1 MPFLSLTLPDDS
13 DKKTNVNSAL
23 SLQQAPIRSGER
35 LTGNAR
41 AKTRE
46 YGFKPVT
53 INLKMKRINV
63 IFRSAFSRA
72 NSRRVIHGKALCSK
86 GFLIENL

>member
-23 SLQQAPIRSGER
+23 SLQQAPIRSEGKAYRER
-35 LTGNAR
+35 ESEDTGIR
-41 AKTRE
+41 
-46 YGFKPVT
+46 FKPVT
-53 INLKMKRINV
+53 INLKMKRFNV

-86 GFLIENL
+86 GFFN